1 MPLNSAV
8 VGTVGEPLSHDV
20 DARRL
25 MAYAAGIGESAPVY
39 FDTTRK
45 GGIAAHPVFPVCL
58 EWPALLAL
66 RVGQGSGMSAAE
78 SLRGVHASQDTIVHR
93 PIRAGEKLETRAI
106 VAGVQA
112 TSAGAYQV
120 TRFET
125 SDAKDQ
131 PVVTTWY
138 GTMFRGV
145 EVSGESRP
153 PEHEPPELPEPAAH
167 EWQVER
173 ALAAGAAHVYTECS
187 DIWNPIHTD
196 LQVARLAGL
205 SGLIL
210 HGTATLAMAVS
221 AVIDQAAGAD
231 PTRITRFGG
240 RFRATVPLPSSIS
253 ISGSR
258 PGEGRHAVLFEV
270 RNADGKL
277 ALAEGFAL
285 IRAA

>member
-8 VGTVGEPLSHDV
+8 VGTVGEPLSRDA
-20 DARRL
+20 DARGL

-45 GGIAAHPVFPVCL
+45 GGIAAHPVFPVSL

-78 SLRGVHASQDTIVHR
+78 SLRGVHASQDTTLHR
-93 PIRAGEKLETRAI
+93 PIRAGEKLETRAEI
-106 VAGVQA
+106 AGVQA
-112 TSAGAYQV
+112 TSAGAYQM

-125 SDAKDQ
+125 TDAKGQ

-153 PEHEPPELPEPAAH
+153 PEYALPALPEPGPH

-173 ALAAGAAHVYTECS
+173 ALSAGAAHVYTECS

-196 LQVARLAGL
+196 LQVAKLAGL
-205 SGLIL
+205 PGLIL

-221 AVIDQAAGAD
+221 AVIEQVAGGD
-231 PTRITRFGG
+231 PRRIIRFGG
-240 RFRATVPLPSSIS
+240 RFRASVPLPSSIV

-258 PGEGRHAVLFEV
+258 ADAGAQAALFEV
-270 RNADGKL
+270 RNEDAKL

-285 IRAA
+285 LGAA